1 MKKNVKDLVI
11 CALCL
16 VFGLSAFLLTGC
28 GELEKKPR
36 FTVAFVQNGEA
47 KAEITVEEGKKV
59 SETDIVK
66 PASEGEGY
74 VTEWNY
80 DFDEPVTADKTVNTT
95 HYTKGLEISKS
106 LTGKNYVV
114 SGYDGQ
120 SKDVYMPDFY
130 NGGEVTSIKNEAFR
144 NNHTVVS
151 VRFPAALVSVGVE
164 AFKGCVNLVSV
175 NLPETVTTLGASAFV
190 ECESLDGIVV
200 PPLVTSIPTRF
211 VQGCKFDFIDVP
223 EGVTTIGEFAF
234 ACKATRMVLPKSL
247 RRIDGLGLWDE
258 LQTIY
263 YKGADYDWD
272 NVIFSEKA
280 QSVYDGGGNL
290 VGEFSVKTI
299 IDRIEAAGDLYFYS
313 EIEPTKSGNFWHYE
327 NGEPVIW

>member
-1 MKKNVKDLVI
+1 MKKNVNNLVI

-28 GELEKKPR
+28 GEPEKKPR

-59 SETDIVK
+59 SKTDIVK
-66 PASEGEGY
+66 PASEGDGY

-151 VRFPAALVSVGVE
+151 VRFPATLVSVGVE
-164 AFKGCVNLVSV
+164 AFSGCVNLVSV
-175 NLPETVTTLGASAFV
+175 DLPETVTTLGASAFAV
-190 ECESLDGIVV
+190 CESLDGFVI
-200 PPLVTSIPTRF
+200 PPLVTTLQTRLF
-211 VQGCKFDFIDVP
+211 QGCKFDFIDIP
-223 EGVTTIGEFAF
+223 EGVTTIGEYAF
-234 ACKATRMVLPKSL
+234 ACKATRITLPKSL
-247 RRIDGLGLWDE
+247 SRIEGLGLWDE

-263 YKGADYDWD
+263 YKGAGYDWE
-272 NVIFSEKA
+272 NVDFSEKA
-280 QSVYDGGGNL
+280 QPVTDKAGNIIR
-290 VGEFSVKTI
+290 EFSVKSI
-299 IDRIEAAGDLYFYS
+299 INRITDAGELYYYS
-313 EIEPTKSGNFWHYE
+313 ETEPTKSGNFWHYSD
-327 NGEPVIW
+327 GEPVAW

>member
-1 MKKNVKDLVI
+1 MKKNVNNLVI

-28 GELEKKPR
+28 GEPEKKPR

-59 SETDIVK
+59 SKTDIVK
-66 PASEGEGY
+66 PASEGDGY

-151 VRFPAALVSVGVE
+151 VRFPATLVSVGVE
-164 AFKGCVNLVSV
+164 AFSGCVNLVSV
-175 NLPETVTTLGASAFV
+175 DLPETVTTLGASAFAV
-190 ECESLDGIVV
+190 CESLDGFVIQ
-200 PPLVTSIPTRF
+200 PLVTTLQTRLF
-211 VQGCKFDFIDVP
+211 QGCKFDFIDIP
-223 EGVTTIGEFAF
+223 EGVTTIGEYAF
-234 ACKATRMVLPKSL
+234 ACKATRITLPKSL
-247 RRIDGLGLWDE
+247 SRIEGLGLWDE

-263 YKGADYDWD
+263 YKGAEYDWE
-272 NVIFSEKA
+272 NVDFSEKA
-280 QSVYDGGGNL
+280 QPVTDKAGNIIR
-290 VGEFSVKTI
+290 EFSVKSI
-299 IDRIEAAGDLYFYS
+299 INRITDAGELYYYS
-313 EIEPTKSGNFWHYE
+313 ETEPTKSGNFWHYSD
-327 NGEPVIW
+327 GEPVAW

>member
-1 MKKNVKDLVI
+1 MKKNVNNLVI

-28 GELEKKPR
+28 GEPEKKPR

-59 SETDIVK
+59 SKTDIVK
-66 PASEGEGY
+66 PASEGDGY

-151 VRFPAALVSVGVE
+151 VRFPATLVSVGVE
-164 AFKGCVNLVSV
+164 AFSGCVNLVSV
-175 NLPETVTTLGASAFV
+175 DLPETVTTLGASAFAV
-190 ECESLDGIVV
+190 CESLDGFVI
-200 PPLVTSIPTRF
+200 PPLVTTLQTRLF
-211 VQGCKFDFIDVP
+211 QGCKFDFIDIP
-223 EGVTTIGEFAF
+223 EGVTTIGEYAF
-234 ACKATRMVLPKSL
+234 ACKATRITLPKSL
-247 RRIDGLGLWDE
+247 SRIEGLGLWDE

-263 YKGADYDWD
+263 YKGAEYDWE
-272 NVIFSEKA
+272 NVDFSEKA
-280 QSVYDGGGNL
+280 QPVTDKAGNIIR
-290 VGEFSVKTI
+290 EFSVKSI
-299 IDRIEAAGDLYFYS
+299 INRITDAGELYYYS
-313 EIEPTKSGNFWHYE
+313 ETEPTKSGNFWHYSD
-327 NGEPVIW
+327 GEPVAW

>member
-1 MKKNVKDLVI
+1 MKKNVTNLVI

-28 GELEKKPR
+28 GEPEKKPR

-59 SETDIVK
+59 SKTDIVK
-66 PASEGEGY
+66 PASEGDGY

-151 VRFPAALVSVGVE
+151 VRFPATLVSVGVE
-164 AFKGCVNLVSV
+164 AFSGCVNLVSV
-175 NLPETVTTLGASAFV
+175 DLPETVTTLGASAFAV
-190 ECESLDGIVV
+190 CESLDGFVI
-200 PPLVTSIPTRF
+200 PPLVTTLQTRLF
-211 VQGCKFDFIDVP
+211 QGCKFDFIDIP
-223 EGVTTIGEFAF
+223 EGVTTIGEYAF
-234 ACKATRMVLPKSL
+234 ACKATRITLPKSL
-247 RRIDGLGLWDE
+247 SRIEGLGLWDE

-263 YKGADYDWD
+263 YKGAEYDWE
-272 NVIFSEKA
+272 NVDFSEKA
-280 QSVYDGGGNL
+280 QPVTDKAGNIIR
-290 VGEFSVKTI
+290 EFSVKSI
-299 IDRIEAAGDLYFYS
+299 INRITDAGELYYYS
-313 EIEPTKSGNFWHYE
+313 ETEPTKSGNFWHYSD
-327 NGEPVIW
+327 GEPVAW

>member
-1 MKKNVKDLVI
+1 MKKNVNNLVI

-28 GELEKKPR
+28 GEPEKKPR

-59 SETDIVK
+59 SKTDIVK
-66 PASEGEGY
+66 PASEGDGY

-151 VRFPAALVSVGVE
+151 VRFPATLVSVGVE
-164 AFKGCVNLVSV
+164 AFSGCVNLVSV
-175 NLPETVTTLGASAFV
+175 DLPETVTTLGASAFAV
-190 ECESLDGIVV
+190 CESLDGFVI
-200 PPLVTSIPTRF
+200 PPLVTTLQTRLF
-211 VQGCKFDFIDVP
+211 QGCKFDFIDIP
-223 EGVTTIGEFAF
+223 EGVTTIGEYAF
-234 ACKATRMVLPKSL
+234 ACKATRITLPKSL
-247 RRIDGLGLWDE
+247 SRIEGLGLWDE

-263 YKGADYDWD
+263 YKGAEYDWE
-272 NVIFSEKA
+272 NVDFSEKA
-280 QSVYDGGGNL
+280 QPVTDKAGNIIR
-290 VGEFSVKTI
+290 EFSVKSI
-299 IDRIEAAGDLYFYS
+299 INRITDAGELYYYS
-313 EIEPTKSGNFWHYE
+313 ETEPTKSGNLWHYSD
-327 NGEPVIW
+327 GEPVAW